1 MSHIVSVNTRIHDL
15 AAINAACQRLGLP
28 QPVQG
33 TANLYSGEASGLLLQ
48 LPGWQYPAVID
59 LQSGI
64 VKYDNYDGAW
74 GEKARLDRFL
84 QIYAVEM
91 AKLEARK
98 KGYAASE
105 LALADGSIRV
115 QIVEGA

>member
-1 MSHIVSVNTRIHDL
+1 MSHLVTIQTRIHDL

-59 LQSGI
+59 PQSGN
-64 VKYDNYDGAW
+64 VQYDNYDGAG
-74 GEKARLDRFL
+74 GELAHLNGFL
-84 QIYAVEM
+84 QAYAVEK
-91 AKLEARK
+91 AKLEASK
-98 KGYAASE
+98 KGYQVSE
-105 LALADGSIRV
+105 QALHDGSIRV
-115 QIVEGA
+115 QIIEGA